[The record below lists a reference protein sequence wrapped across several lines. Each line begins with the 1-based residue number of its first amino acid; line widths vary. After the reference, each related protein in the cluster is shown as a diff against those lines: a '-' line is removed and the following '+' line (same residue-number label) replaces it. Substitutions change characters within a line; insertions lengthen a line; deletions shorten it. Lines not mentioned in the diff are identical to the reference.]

1 MTPELLATC
10 WTSAGDVMPLRTG
23 DRSPIGIERRVAAV
37 ASAGY
42 SGMGLNHADLVA
54 ARDEI
59 GLPRLAELLSAHG
72 LHHVELEL
80 IDYWW
85 ETGPRRE
92 TSDRVRADLLDA
104 ARVLDIDQIKVAAG
118 SAGDTYDPGTL
129 RESFAALADDARAAG
144 TRIALEP
151 CAFSS
156 MPSLEP
162 AVALVTDVDHPQAGL
177 LLDIWHIFR
186 SGMDYATMAD
196 LVPADKLFA
205 VELNDGAREQVGT
218 GLEDTFDNR
227 MLCGQGDFDV
237 AGFIDAVRRIGY
249 PGPWGVE
256 IMSHHHRALD
266 PETALS
272 QAFQTAADCL
282 IATRAQAGRTS

>member
-37 ASAGY
+37 AAAGY
-42 SGMGLNHADLVA
+42 RGMGLNHADLVA
-54 ARDEI
+54 TRDEI
-59 GLPRLAELLSAHG
+59 GLPQLAELLSAHG
-72 LHHVELEL
+72 LHHVELEI

-85 ETGPRRE
+85 AAGPQRE
-92 TSDRVRADLLDA
+92 GSDRVRADLLEA
-104 ARVLDIDQIKVAAG
+104 AQVLGVDHVKVG
-118 SAGDTYDPGTL
+118 VGVLGDTYDPDTL
-129 RESFAALADDARAAG
+129 CESFIALADDARAAG
-144 TRIALEP
+144 TRIALEA

-162 AVALVTDVDHPQAGL
+162 AAKLVTDVDHPHAGL

-196 LVPADKLFA
+196 LVPREKLFA
-205 VELNDGAREQVGT
+205 VELDDGAREQVGT

-227 MLCGQGDFDV
+227 LLCGHGDFGV
-237 AGFIDAVRRIGY
+237 SAFIDSVRSRGY
-249 PGPWGVE
+249 QGPWGVE
-256 IMSHHHRALD
+256 MMSDHHRTLD
-266 PETALS
+266 PEIAVA
-272 QAFQTAADCL
+272 QAFQAAERSL
-282 IATRAQAGRTS
+282 AAGMPVGRTS